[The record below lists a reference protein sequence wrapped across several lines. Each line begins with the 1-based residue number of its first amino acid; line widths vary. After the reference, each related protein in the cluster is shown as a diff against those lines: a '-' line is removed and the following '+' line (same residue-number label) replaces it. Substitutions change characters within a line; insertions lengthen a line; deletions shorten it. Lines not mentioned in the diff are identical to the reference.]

1 MKQKTLLP
9 RRIISAALSLA
20 LVLPASLALLGFAE
34 AKESLPHVEEIKKS
48 KTEFNILEIVPAV
61 GQGEIGYYIPGQ
73 EPWDAALAA
82 IDSPQKRQKKFEEIA
97 KGLVKEEIIG
107 KIGSTT
113 SPLTRTNET
122 LYQEAYPWSN
132 KGAGPGKGFTEFTLD
147 EEVTIDKVT
156 GYVSYVAT
164 RKGDYT
170 VIDSL
175 KDEYKYVGAGKGT
188 SIFND
193 ASGLPIYCSIITKVV
208 FRKLACT
215 NNNWFLT
222 SAFDWQS
229 GEPAPKL
236 LVNSKTAKTVTA

>member
-82 IDSPQKRQKKFEEIA
+82 ITTPEERQKEFVKIA
-97 KGLVKEEIIG
+97 DGLVKEEIIG
-107 KIGSTT
+107 KIGSTS

-122 LYQEAYPWSN
+122 LLYQEAYPWSHN
-132 KGAGPGKGFTEFTLD
+132 GAGPGEGFTEFTLD
-147 EEVTIDKVT
+147 KEVTIEKVD
-156 GYVSYVAT
+156 GYVT
-164 RKGDYT
+164 RNGSGSKDYT
-170 VIDSL
+170 VISSE
-175 KDEYKYVGAGKGT
+175 KYEYRYVGKDKGNHV
-188 SIFND
+188 FEYN
-193 ASGLPIYCSIITKVV
+193 PRWPFPCSII
-208 FRKLACT
+208 
-215 NNNWFLT
+215 
-222 SAFDWQS
+222 
-229 GEPAPKL
+229 
-236 LVNSKTAKTVTA
+236 